1 MICKTLA
8 IPLRIFPFS
17 NTSRIAVW
25 LSPDFGRFATLAKG
39 AMRPDSPHRG
49 QFDLFSTS
57 EVLFYHKESRLLHT
71 LKECTLLVPR
81 AAFRSD
87 FRACALASYAASLFD
102 RLLPFGPADPALFSL
117 YESALDAFASRSP
130 GPAALPRFELDLL
143 RLLGHAPAFS
153 HCSLCNA
160 PVSAAPS
167 AIPAAFDPR
176 SARLLCPACLRT
188 LPSPDDAEPPLPL
201 SPPALAILRAL
212 RAGRPPPPAIPLSA
226 YRQLRDLLGALLLHQ
241 LSLSP
246 APRNAALSLLSP

>member
-39 AMRPDSPHRG
+39 AMRPDSPHLG
-49 QFDLFSTS
+49 QFDLFATS
-57 EVLFYHKESRLLHT
+57 EVLFYHKEGRLLHT
-71 LKECTLLVPR
+71 LKECALLAPR
-81 AAFRSD
+81 AAFRTD

-102 RLLPFGPADPALFSL
+102 RLLPFGPADPALYDL
-117 YESALDAFASRSP
+117 YESALDGFADRSP

-153 HCSLCNA
+153 HCSLCA
-160 PVSAAPS
+160 SPVSAAPG
-167 AIPAAFDPR
+167 ALPAAFDPR
-176 SARLLCPACLRT
+176 AARLLCPACLRA
-188 LPSPDDAEPPLPL
+188 LPPDAADPPLPL

-212 RAGRPPPPAIPLSA
+212 RAGRPPPPAIPLAA
-226 YRQLRDLLGALLLHQ
+226 YRQIRDLLGTLLLRQ

>member
-1 MICKTLA
+1 MISKTLA

-39 AMRPDSPHRG
+39 AMRPASPLLG

-57 EVLFYHKESRLLHT
+57 EVLFYHKEGRLLHT
-71 LKECTLLVPR
+71 LKECSLLVPR

-102 RLLPFGPADPALFSL
+102 RLLPFGPADPALYAL
-117 YESALDAFASRSP
+117 YESALDAFSARSP

-153 HCSLCNA
+153 HCSLCA
-160 PVSAAPS
+160 SPVSAAPG
-167 AIPAAFDPR
+167 APPAAFDPR

-188 LPSPDDAEPPLPL
+188 MPPPPDDPPLPL